1 MYLAIKCNAIKEWS
15 EIMRRK
21 NRSVALFLITAMLA
35 SNLQSEQ
42 ITVSAAIANDLEG
55 TELITETVTSSA
67 IESTTGVAVTATP
80 EAAPVATAKP
90 DADENITSVSGSAV
104 ATEWSGIVDKLPM
117 DAEYYYHKGTD
128 EDTWCNLEVC
138 QPCGPNAWWY
148 YDASA
153 ETIVFT
159 GEGEMDWY
167 SVSNQNVPGTY
178 ALAQEGKP
186 IKHAVVTGNVT
197 ELGND
202 MLYGMDE
209 LEDVVLSDNV
219 TEIEDAFSGCTS
231 LRSITIGKN
240 VKYIEGN
247 IFRDCKQLEEV
258 KISPDNPYYCI
269 ENDIL
274 YNKDKTKIILAWG
287 ETCAVSSNVISI
299 DPNAFVSEKVESI
312 WVDSRN
318 TEFSSENGVLY
329 AKDKSV
335 MYRCPKGKSG
345 AVMIPDEVLAVS
357 ASALKGCSKVEK
369 LCIGEKLD
377 SGDVEEPAIYEYTLD
392 DCTSLKEIVVA
403 SGNSVYTSED
413 GVMYNKEKTNIY
425 MYPKGKQGFYTMPNT
440 ITAIRTEVFVN
451 CKGLT
456 GISVG
461 NQVNKILDFTGCE
474 NLEDVQMA
482 ESCKSYS
489 SSDGMIFDK
498 EKTMLLF
505 CAPGKKG
512 ACTVP
517 DTVEEVKLNCFKDC
531 KKITSLSINT
541 KVLDIGLQQCDSL
554 ETLEL
559 GKNVTDD
566 EDLWQYFRGKSLKT
580 ITVDEDNKDFSS
592 KSGILYN
599 KKKTELIA
607 CPAGKTGKVTIPN
620 TVKTLRTYSFADCTG
635 VTTVNFSTK
644 LATIGIKAFS
654 GCTGLTTISLPS
666 TTKTINDGA
675 FDYCTK
681 LKKIV
686 IPAGIDTIDW
696 TLFRCCKSLKNIKVD
711 AGNEK
716 YCSVDGIVYNK
727 KKTEVVFC
735 GEGKSGKITM
745 PSTVT
750 TIGESAYYYC
760 TKITGITFSKKV
772 TQIKPAAFWG
782 CSGLKSISLPS
793 KLTYIESGTFN
804 ACYKL
809 KKVTFPS
816 TLKTIDSLA
825 FNACY
830 RLKSVTIPKKVTI
843 IDDSAFEECVNLN
856 KVTIKSTVLTEL
868 GEAAFSSCPS
878 LATMT
883 LPSSVKT
890 IGKYAFS
897 GCAALTK
904 INIPSK
910 VTSLST
916 GVFSYCTSLT
926 ALTIPKKVTTFGA
939 SCFDGCSALK
949 KVKITGTVLKKVGN
963 YAFCDMP
970 ENAVFTVPKAKKS
983 AYKKLFTSKD
993 TYGFK
998 STMKFK
1004 TF

>member
-148 YDASA
+148 YDSSA
-153 ETIVFT
+153 ETIVFA

-167 SVSNQNVPGTY
+167 SVSNQNAPGTY
-178 ALAQEGKP
+178 TLAKEGKT

-202 MLYGMDE
+202 MLYGMEE
-209 LEDVVLSDNV
+209 LEDVVLSDEV
-219 TEIEDAFSGCTS
+219 TDIGDAFSGCTS

-240 VKYIEGN
+240 VRYIEPN

-258 KISPDNPYYCI
+258 KLSPDNPYYCI
-269 ENDIL
+269 ENNTL
-274 YNKDKTKIILAWG
+274 FNKDKTKIILAWG
-287 ETCAVSSNVISI
+287 ETCAVSANVLSI

-312 WVDSRN
+312 WVDNRN
-318 TEFSSENGVLY
+318 IEYSSEHGILY

-335 MYRCPKGKSG
+335 MYRCPKGKTG
-345 AVMIPDEVLAVS
+345 TVVIPDQVLAVS
-357 ASALKGCSKVEK
+357 ASAMQGCSKVEK
-369 LCIGEKLD
+369 ICIGEKMD
-377 SGDVEEPAIYEYTLD
+377 TGNIEEPAIYEYTLD
-392 DCTSLKEIVVA
+392 DCISLQEIEVS
-403 SGNSVYTSED
+403 SGNALYVSED
-413 GVMYNKEKTNIY
+413 GVMYNKDKTKLY
-425 MYPKGKQGFYTMPNT
+425 MYPKGKKAFYTMPDT
-440 ITAIRTEVFVN
+440 ITATRTEVFVN

-474 NLEDVQMA
+474 NLEDVQMS

-498 EKTMLLF
+498 EKTTLLF

-512 ACTVP
+512 ECIVP
-517 DTVEEVKLNCFKDC
+517 DTVKEVKLNCFKEC
-531 KKITSLSINT
+531 KKITSLTINT
-541 KVLDIGLQQCDSL
+541 TVLDIGLQECDSL
-554 ETLEL
+554 KTLEL
-559 GKNVTDD
+559 GKDVSDD
-566 EDLWQYFRGKSLKT
+566 KDLWQYFRGKSLKT
-580 ITVDEDNKDFSS
+580 IKVDEENADFSA
-592 KSGILYN
+592 KNGILYN
-599 KKKTELIA
+599 KKKTQLIA
-607 CPAGKTGKVTIPN
+607 CPPAKTGKITMPN
-620 TVKTLRTYSFADCTG
+620 TVKTLRTYSFADCTK
-635 VTTVNFSTK
+635 VTSVGFSTK
-644 LATIGIKAFS
+644 LTTIGAKAFS
-654 GCTGLTTISLPS
+654 GCTGITTVSLPAM
-666 TTKTINDGA
+666 TKTIKDGA

-681 LKKIV
+681 MKKIT
-686 IPAGIDTIDW
+686 IPAGVETIDW
-696 TLFRCCKSLKNIKVD
+696 TLFRCCKSLKNIKV
-711 AGNEK
+711 AAKNEK
-716 YCSVDGIVYNK
+716 YCSVSGIVYNK

-735 GEGKSGKITM
+735 GEGKSGKVTM

-760 TKITGITFSKKV
+760 TKITGITFAKTVK
-772 TQIKPAAFWG
+772 QIKPAAFWG
-782 CSGLKSISLPS
+782 CSGLTTITLPS
-793 KLTYIESGTFN
+793 SLAYVESGIFN
-804 ACYKL
+804 ACYNL
-809 KKVTFPS
+809 KKVTLPS

-825 FNACY
+825 FNGCY
-830 RLKSVTIPKKVTI
+830 RLKSVTIPKKITI
-843 IDDSAFEECVNLN
+843 IDDSAFEKCVTLN

-868 GEAAFSSCPS
+868 GEGAFSSCPS
-878 LATMT
+878 LGTMT

-890 IGKYAFS
+890 LGKYAFS
-897 GCAALTK
+897 GCTALTK

-910 VTSLST
+910 VTALST
-916 GVFSYCTSLT
+916 GVFSYCTKLTSLT
-926 ALTIPKKVTTFGA
+926 VPTKVTTFGA
-939 SCFDGCSALK
+939 SCFNGCSSLK
-949 KVKITGTVLKKVGN
+949 KIKIKGTALKKVGN
-963 YAFCDMP
+963 YAFYGMP
-970 ENAVFTVPKAKKS
+970 ENAVFTVPKAKKA
-983 AYKKLFTSKD
+983 AYKKIFTSEEK
-993 TYGFK
+993 YGFK
-998 STMKFK
+998 STMTFK